1 MPGALRSSGVLKLI
15 LRFLAPLMV
24 ASCLS
29 AQDPREPE
37 DASPESVLF
46 EQLPA
51 VEAATLHTQTLED
64 APASVTVISAE
75 EIRTYGWR
83 TLGEALAAVS
93 GFYMTYDRT
102 FEYAGVRGLS
112 LPGDYTTHLLL
123 MINGHYLTDNVYS
136 TSGYFGQDLVLDM
149 DLVKR
154 IEIVRG
160 ASSAL
165 YGSNGVFATI
175 NIVTKS
181 PVEANTLRA
190 STETGS
196 FGEKKLELSTG
207 MHLGGGVN
215 LMVSASAFNNTGQS
229 LYFPGL
235 GWARNADGERGYHTF
250 ASLMWRNWTF
260 TGLLGSRVKQVPT
273 GAYGSVLGDPA
284 NHVEGTRGFFEA
296 AYARDFSASRKMRWR
311 IYYDQLRY
319 RDRFDYALNPGIEDT
334 RDRTDG
340 DWVGSQLAYDFAIPH
355 VGVLTV
361 GGELNADIRALMQFY
376 EQSPQRVNIM
386 SVEHLDLSYGTFV
399 QQQWQIA
406 SAWTAYLGVRFDDS
420 RLHSDFVSP
429 RVALVYRA
437 TAQTSYKFLYGRAFR
452 NPNAFESY
460 YNDGISQ
467 IGNPSLVAE
476 RAQTWEA
483 DVERKFGGRWR
494 GLLNAYHYNLNH
506 LIEEASLPGGYIQ
519 YQNDGSGRV
528 DGVGAELSGKP
539 APWIE
544 TTASLAWMHSEI
556 VNLPWLPNSPSYIAK
571 WRAAAPVFHNKV
583 WAAAA
588 MQYLSQRRT
597 FAGDIVPTVWLTD
610 VTFTT
615 RKLHPDFDFQFG
627 VRNLLNRVYYDPVGA
642 DLPEQMVQQDGRSV
656 FLKLILRT
664 RE

>member
-1 MPGALRSSGVLKLI
+1 MVLMPATRGATATVLKT
-15 LRFLAPLMV
+15 LALAAV
-24 ASCLS
+24 S
-29 AQDPREPE
+29 AGLLAAQEPT
-37 DASPESVLF
+37 DSPESVLF
-46 EQLPA
+46 APLPA
-51 VEAATLHTQTLED
+51 VEAATLHSQTLQE
-64 APASVTVISAE
+64 APASVTVISAD

-83 TLGEALAAVS
+83 TLGEALAAVR

-112 LPGDYTTHLLL
+112 IPGDYTTHLLL
-123 MINGHYLTDNVYS
+123 MLNGHYLTDNVYS
-136 TSGYFGQDLVLDM
+136 TSGYFGQDLPLDI

-181 PVEANTLRA
+181 PVEAKMLRA

-207 MHLGGGVN
+207 MSLGGGAN
-215 LMVSASAFNNTGQS
+215 LTVSVSAFNNTGQS

-235 GWARNADGERGYHTF
+235 GWARNADGERGYHAF
-250 ASLMWRNWTF
+250 ASLVWRNWTF
-260 TGLLGSRVKQVPT
+260 TGLQGSRVKQVPT
-273 GAYGSVLGDPA
+273 GAYGSLFGDPA
-284 NHVEGTRGFFEA
+284 NHAEGTRGFFEA
-296 AYARDFSASRKMRWR
+296 AYTRDLSASLKVRWR

-319 RDRFDYALNPGIEDT
+319 RDRYDYALAGAVEDT
-334 RDRTDG
+334 RDLTNG

-361 GGELNADIRALMQFY
+361 GGEVNADIRAVLQFY
-376 EQSPQRVNIM
+376 EESPQRVDVL
-386 SVEHLDLSYGTFV
+386 SVNHPDLSSGVFA

-420 RLHSDFVSP
+420 GLHSDFVSP

-437 TAQTSYKFLYGRAFR
+437 STQTSYKLLYGRAFR

-460 YNDGISQ
+460 YNDGITR
-467 IGNPSLVAE
+467 IGNPSLRAE
-476 RAQTWEA
+476 RAQTFEA
-483 DVERKFGGRWR
+483 DLEHKFGERWS
-494 GLLNAYHYNLNH
+494 GVLNAYHYNLDK
-506 LIEEASLPGGYIQ
+506 LIEEVTTPPGFLQ
-519 YQNDGSGRV
+519 YQNAGHGNADGG
-528 DGVGAELSGKP
+528 GAELSGKP
-539 APWIE
+539 ARWIE
-544 TTASLAWMHSEI
+544 TTASVALQHPEI
-556 VNLPWLPNSPSYIAK
+556 ANQPWQVNSPSCIAK
-571 WRAAAPVFHNKV
+571 WRAAAPLAHNKL

-588 MQYLSQRRT
+588 MQYLSPRRT
-597 FAGDIVPTVWLTD
+597 VDGEIVPTEWLTD
-610 VTFTT
+610 LTFTT
-615 RKLHPDFDFQFG
+615 RKLFPEFDFQFG
-627 VRNLLNRVYYDPVGA
+627 VRNLLNRVYYDPAGA
-642 DLPEQMVQQDGRSV
+642 DLPEQMLREDGRSI